1 MKKLFKI
8 LILCGLIITLVGC
21 GKNYGKEFKEEYE
34 SLNGKKVSSTSELVH
49 RTVSI
54 DENNPFEKVSAEEIV
69 KKIEKK
75 DTFYLYVGDKMC
87 PWCRSVIEVAIK
99 EAKAKDISKIYYVN
113 IWDDEHNEILR
124 DKFEVREDGSLNKI
138 VAGTEA
144 YHKLLEY
151 FDSVLSDYTVKD
163 KDGNSIET
171 GEKRIYAP
179 NFFYVEN
186 GSVKQMVE
194 GVSESQSGA
203 FDELT
208 EDMLNDEINI
218 FDKFFDSSNSCSLGE
233 AC

>member
-1 MKKLFKI
+1 MKNIFKS

-54 DENNPFEKVSAEEIV
+54 DENNPFEKISAEEIV

-75 DTFYLYVGDKMC
+75 ETFYLYVGDKMC
-87 PWCRSVIEVAIK
+87 PWCRSVIEVATK
-99 EAKAKDISKIYYVN
+99 EANDKNISKIYYVN
-113 IWDDEHNEILR
+113 IWDDEHNEVLR
-124 DKFEVREDGSLNKI
+124 DKYEVKEDGSLNKI
-138 VAGTEA
+138 VDGTEA

-151 FDSVLSDYTVKD
+151 FDSVLSNYTLKD
-163 KDGNSIET
+163 NDGNSIET

-179 NFFYVEN
+179 NFFYVESGN
-186 GSVKQMVE
+186 VKKMVE
-194 GVSESQSGA
+194 GISESQSGP

-208 EDMLNDEINI
+208 EEMLNDEKKA
-218 FDKFFDSSNSCSLGE
+218 FDDFFDSSNSCGLGE